1 MSSDTNDKIL
11 VTGCINNDRK
21 SQEILYRTYF
31 KNMFDMCRYYTQND
45 DRAKEVLNIGFLRV
59 FQKIHL
65 FRFEGSLESWI
76 RKLIYHVC
84 MRELAKKDELHS
96 LDSIT
101 DSEQQSHDYTLEKM
115 FHTEILELIETLP
128 PASANAFM
136 LFANGYSHLE
146 ISKKMNIS
154 VGTSKWHISAARKQL
169 QTLIE
174 NYYEKSFKI

>member
-1 MSSDTNDKIL
+1 MNSEPNEKVL
-11 VTGCINNDRK
+11 VSGCVNNDRK

-31 KNMFDMCRYYTQND
+31 TSMYNMCRYYTQDD
-45 DRAKEVLNIGFLRV
+45 DRAKEILNIGFLRV
-59 FQKIHL
+59 FQKIQL
-65 FRFEGSLESWI
+65 YRFEGTLESWI

-84 MRELAKKDELHS
+84 MRELTKKDELHS

-146 ISKKMNIS
+146 ISKKLNIS